1 MCAQGKEILKFH
13 CILFE
18 KKVFKDLNQC
28 TCQSSMW
35 FWAFWRF
42 CKYQSWCDPLNPF
55 WTTLALEHWCIIM
68 KRDIRL
74 SALSDPSLLPDFNN
88 LLKHQDQDRNLKIIV
103 CIFVL
108 SKSLKHFGESAL
120 FKAQKHISLSLQGCL
135 QYFTF
140 TQKSRLLNHE

>member
-1 MCAQGKEILKFH
+1 MTW
-13 CILFE
+13 
-18 KKVFKDLNQC
+18 KV
-28 TCQSSMW
+28 
-35 FWAFWRF
+35 
-42 CKYQSWCDPLNPF
+42 
-55 WTTLALEHWCIIM
+55 TLALEHWCIIM
-68 KRDIRL
+68 KRDIRQ

-140 TQKSRLLNHE
+140 TQKSRLLNHYICQNGPKTSVLQQLTRRNSRDSSRIPKDDSPQ